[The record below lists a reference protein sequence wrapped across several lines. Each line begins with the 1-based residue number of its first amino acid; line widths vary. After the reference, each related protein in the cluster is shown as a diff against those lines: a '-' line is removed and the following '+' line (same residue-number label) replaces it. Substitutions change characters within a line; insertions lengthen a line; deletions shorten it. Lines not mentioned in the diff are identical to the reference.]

1 MPAGLSLHFSPQ
13 VRSSTGR
20 ESHYSGHDFVNV
32 VPCWLAQEVVEIKF
46 MTLVAVALLVATGC
60 DRVGERAA
68 QAPAPTQPPASPGQ
82 EIDQVEWK
90 ITAFPAGAL
99 DRVSK
104 KERKRLKS
112 QRARLRLLVRNL
124 YDTLFLDPGS
134 RRATVGR
141 LFATRAARA
150 LLRSNAGLSS
160 RVTRV
165 KTLIRRAEIGIQAKY
180 ATRAA
185 AHVQVRARG
194 FVEDNRVTIRHRAKL
209 WLERTKNRWTVI
221 AFEIDQRP
229 VG

>member
-1 MPAGLSLHFSPQ
+1 
-13 VRSSTGR
+13 
-20 ESHYSGHDFVNV
+20 
-32 VPCWLAQEVVEIKF
+32 VPCRLAQEVVEIKF

-68 QAPAPTQPPASPGQ
+68 PAPVSSREPSSPAP
-82 EIDQVEWK
+82 EIDQAEWK

-99 DRVSK
+99 DKVSK

-112 QRARLRLLVRNL
+112 QRARLRLLIRSL

-134 RRATVGR
+134 RTATVGR

-160 RVTRV
+160 KVTRV

-185 AHVQVRARG
+185 AHIQVRARG
-194 FVEDNRVTIRHRAKL
+194 FVDDERVTIRHRAKL

-221 AFEIDQRP
+221 AFEVDQRP